1 MNKFPDISN
10 YVLLRLIGSGA
21 YGDVYLARP
30 VSGEPC
36 AIKVVYRD
44 RCKDAEHFQ
53 REQRAVQFFTR
64 NTEKL
69 QGMIAVTDLGSDE
82 AQGIF
87 WYAMPLADDLSHS
100 REPTAETYQSDTLR
114 ARLDA
119 RIALPV
125 KDCIALGLELADTI
139 DRLHS
144 RGLLHRDIKPNNVL
158 FIKGK
163 PVIADIG
170 LVIRSNEAASIVGS
184 PDYVPP
190 ENHGSYA
197 GDVYSLGKLLY
208 VAVSGRAASDYPGAP
223 RKEADVKD
231 PRFSSLLK
239 IIYTAC
245 AEDTRQRYPSAASLL
260 DDLAHLNPPH
270 GGKAIASLVF
280 GIIGVFTW
288 FAAWLILPLSI
299 VGIVFGFKGRKSNK
313 KRRAMAGIILNS
325 IALLLSV
332 VWIGVSSWMVKR
344 YLDKIDPID
353 NTRSSMETINN
364 PSLGAQ
370 VEKSI
375 LKSTFTEGVKQ
386 MSDEIQQDMSNMIQT
401 SLSDSN
407 KTETVYS
414 NKDKKSSSK

>member
-1 MNKFPDISN
+1 MNELPGISN
-10 YVLLRLIGSGA
+10 YILLRLIGAGA
-21 YGDVYLARP
+21 YGNVYLAKSP
-30 VSGEPC
+30 SGEPC
-36 AIKVVYRD
+36 AVKVVFRD

-82 AQGIF
+82 AHGIF

-100 REPTAETYQSDTLR
+100 REPTAETYQPDTLR

-125 KDCIALGLELADTI
+125 KDCIALGVELADTL

-170 LVIRSNEAASIVGS
+170 LVIRSGEAASIVGS
-184 PDYVPP
+184 LDYVPP

-260 DDLAHLNPPH
+260 EDLAHLTPPH
-270 GGKAIASLVF
+270 GGKAIASLVL

-299 VGIVFGFKGRKSNK
+299 VGIVLGLKGRMSNK

-325 IALLLSV
+325 IALFLSV

-353 NTRSSMETINN
+353 NTRSSMETTNN
-364 PSLGAQ
+364 PSLGDKTGNSPSSSNFPDMYQ
-370 VEKSI
+370 
-375 LKSTFTEGVKQ
+375 Q
-386 MSDEIQQDMSNMIQT
+386 MGDAMKQDMIDMIQT

-407 KTETVYS
+407 KTETGTS
-414 NKDKKSSSK
+414 NREQR

>member
-1 MNKFPDISN
+1 MNVFPEIAN
-10 YVLLRLIGSGA
+10 YGLLRSIGVGA
-21 YGDVYLARP
+21 YGEVYLAQTA
-30 VSGEPC
+30 SGGPC
-36 AIKVVYRD
+36 AVKIVYRD

-53 REQRAVQFFTR
+53 KEQRAVQFFTW

-69 QGMIAVTDLGSDE
+69 QGMITVMDSGSDE

-100 REPTAETYQSDTLR
+100 QKPTAETYQPDTLR

-125 KDCIALGLELADTI
+125 KDCIALGIELSDTI

-144 RGLLHRDIKPNNVL
+144 RGLLHRDIKPNNVV

-170 LVIRSNEAASIVGS
+170 LVIRSGEAASIVGS

-260 DDLAHLNPPH
+260 DDLAHLTPPH

-288 FAAWLILPLSI
+288 FAAWIILPLSI
-299 VGIVFGFKGRKSNK
+299 VGIVFGLKGRKSNK

-325 IALLLSV
+325 IALFLSV

-344 YLDKIDPID
+344 YLDKIDPVD
-353 NTRSSMETINN
+353 DPSSSMETIDH

-370 VEKSI
+370 VEQSSAKSI
-375 LKSTFTEGVKQ
+375 LPEGFKQ
-386 MSDEIQQDMSNMIQT
+386 MRDEIQRDMVNMVQP
-401 SLSDSN
+401 SLPGSN
-407 KTETVYS
+407 KTETGSS
-414 NKDKKSSSK
+414 NKEQK